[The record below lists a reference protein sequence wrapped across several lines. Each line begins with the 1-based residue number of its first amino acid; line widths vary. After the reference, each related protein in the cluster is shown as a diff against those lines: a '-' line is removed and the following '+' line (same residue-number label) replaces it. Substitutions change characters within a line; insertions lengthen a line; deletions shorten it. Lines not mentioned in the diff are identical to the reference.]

1 MALKLNSLIFHQWF
15 VFVVSERFYNR
26 RIVKIDGEQGCQR
39 RATSTDMTL
48 HIVHLE
54 DEKDLLEGMKFVL
67 EELEPDAYVIQF
79 AKADSILDYI
89 DAHADEISLFILD
102 IRVPGPLN
110 GFDVAR
116 HIRKIGCTAAIIVT
130 SAYEPPSPQLIQE
143 LDIHYFRKPW
153 DLPETVLKMLAYV
166 KN

>member
-1 MALKLNSLIFHQWF
+1 MMENP
-15 VFVVSERFYNR
+15 VVKERQPQQN
-26 RIVKIDGEQGCQR
+26 
-39 RATSTDMTL
+39 MTL

-79 AKADSILDYI
+79 AKADSIVDYI

-102 IRVPGPLN
+102 VRVPGPLD

-116 HIRKIGCTAAIIVT
+116 HIRRIGCTAAIIVT
-130 SAYEPPSPQLIQE
+130 SAYEPPPPQLVQE

-153 DLPETVLKMLAYV
+153 DLPETVLKMLEYV